1 MKPAVEQLFFVLAG
15 TVFGLVLSRT
25 GATDYN
31 FIQAMFLIEDVQ
43 LYGII
48 GTAIAVT
55 LPGLWLLKR
64 YGRTATGQPIQVSPK
79 PVHRGNLVGGVI
91 FGVGWS
97 MTGMCPGPVLV
108 NIGEGKLYALA
119 AFAGVLVGAGLV
131 GVLYPRLQRLLGLP
145 PIG

>member
-1 MKPAVEQLFFVLAG
+1 MKPAIEQVFFVLAG

-31 FIQAMFLIEDVQ
+31 FIQAMFLAEDFQ

-79 PVHRGNLVGGVI
+79 PVHRGNLVGGAI
-91 FGVGWS
+91 FGVGWA

-131 GVLYPRLQRLLGLP
+131 GVFYPRLQRLLGLP